1 MFSKKWGSS
10 SPFVGVARNTLFTYP
25 LSPASQELSLKGE
38 PRAREPKPHKLRLPL
53 EGELPQGFIP
63 EGERGTTLVDI

>member
-38 PRAREPKPHKLRLPL
+38 PKIVQGAAE
-53 EGELPQGFIP
+53 EGSAFLKW
-63 EGERGTTLVDI
+63 